1 MIMNIAKKCMG
12 FVSIFLIVTICIA
25 AFSVCAFS
33 QGNIKLGP
41 LHLYPKFTERIE
53 SDDNVF
59 QVSGKTASGGH
70 KTSDIINTYTP
81 GLGLMMPFGGQ
92 QHSLFVDWYSD
103 FRNYRDNADQ
113 NQQNHYFTA
122 IGKFSLPKGLE
133 VELFNNYEDTWVTA
147 DTDTDKIHPRK
158 TNTGAIKVSLP
169 DYFRRFEVDFTY
181 QNYDQEYDEFALRRA
196 NRNEHSFT
204 VKVPFRLTPKINIFP
219 EYTYGFNNIDH
230 ERLIA
235 GLSDSHWNT
244 IFGGIEWQVTAKT
257 TGIMKFGYTNRDFEK
272 AAVSDVSTFSM
283 LMGIK
288 ADLSSRTQLTINAD
302 RSTHV
307 SEFTPGSNA
316 FVRTGGNFRIFHK
329 IKKLNVAI
337 SGVYFKSVFHDST
350 RKDDDYMLGA
360 DVAYNIKEWSFID
373 FKYSYKDKHSNIES
387 QSDRINKAS
396 IGIGVKF

>member
-1 MIMNIAKKCMG
+1 MNIAKKCMR
-12 FVSIFLIVTICIA
+12 FVSIFLIVAICIV
-25 AFSVCAFS
+25 AFNVCAFS

-53 SDDNVF
+53 SDDNIF

-81 GLGLMMPFGGQ
+81 GLGLMMPFGGD

-103 FRNYRDNADQ
+103 FKNYRDNAKQ

-122 IGKFSLPKGLE
+122 IGKISLPKGFE
-133 VELFNNYEDTWVTA
+133 VELFDHYEDTWETA
-147 DTDTDKIHPRK
+147 GTDTDQIHPRK

-169 DYFRRFEVDFTY
+169 DYFRKFDVDFTY

-204 VKVPFRLTPKINIFP
+204 VKVPFKLTPKINIFT
-219 EYTYGFNNIDH
+219 EYTFGFNHIDF
-230 ERLIA
+230 ERLID

-244 IFGGIEWQVTAKT
+244 IFGGVEWQATAKT
-257 TGIMKFGYTNRDFEK
+257 KGIMKFGYTNRDFEK
-272 AAVSDVSTFSM
+272 ATVSDVSTFSM
-283 LMGIK
+283 LMGIE
-288 ADLSSRTQLTINAD
+288 ADLSSRTKLSINAD
-302 RSTHV
+302 RSTQV

-316 FVRTGGNFRIFHK
+316 FVRTGGNLSISHR
-329 IKKLNVAI
+329 IKKVTAAMY
-337 SGVYFKSVFHDST
+337 GAYFKSVFHDST
-350 RKDDDYMLGA
+350 RKDDDYTLGA

-373 FKYSYKDKHSNIES
+373 LKYSYKDKHSNFES

-396 IGIGVKF
+396 IGIGVQF

>member
-1 MIMNIAKKCMG
+1 MG
-12 FVSIFLIVTICIA
+12 FVSIFLIVTICIV

-53 SDDNVF
+53 SDDNIF

-81 GLGLMMPFGGQ
+81 GLGLMMPFGGE
-92 QHSLFVDWYSD
+92 QHSLFVDWYTD
-103 FRNYRDNADQ
+103 FKNYRDNAKQ

-122 IGKFSLPKGLE
+122 IGKFNLPKGFE
-133 VELFNNYEDTWVTA
+133 VELFDNYEDTWETA
-147 DTDTDKIHPRK
+147 GTDTDKIHPRK
-158 TNTGAIKVSLP
+158 TNTGVIKVSLP
-169 DYFRRFEVDFTY
+169 DYFRRFDVDFTY

-204 VKVPFRLTPKINIFP
+204 VKIPFKLTPKINIFP
-219 EYTYGFNNIDH
+219 EYTFGFNHIDH

-244 IFGGIEWQVTAKT
+244 IFGGFEWQATAKT

-272 AAVSDVSTFSM
+272 ATASDVSTFSM

-288 ADLSSRTQLTINAD
+288 ADLSSRTQLSINAD
-302 RSTHV
+302 RSTQV

-329 IKKLNVAI
+329 IRKKVTAAI
-337 SGVYFKSVFHDST
+337 SGVYFKSVFHDSK
-350 RKDDDYMLGA
+350 RKDDDYMLSA